1 MANPERGSMK
11 RPVVILLGPSRE
23 AVSGVSTH
31 LNLLLAS
38 GTLAAGFSLAHFQVG
53 SEGRAESAGARW
65 LRLAASPLQLAAE
78 IVRREA
84 AVVHVN
90 TSLDPRA
97 YWRDLAYVAVAK
109 LCGARVVYQVHG
121 GGAPADFF
129 TSRVLKAW
137 LRATLSWP
145 DVVVVLAS
153 AGARAYRAFVP
164 RQSVVLIPNGI
175 DCDPWADRARA
186 ARATTLSLLYIGRL
200 IATKGLF
207 ESLEALAAA
216 RSLGVEA
223 ELVVAGE
230 GPEEARLRSRVHEL
244 DLAERVRFAGAAFGE
259 RKAQLLA
266 AADILLLPTYHAEG
280 LPYALLE
287 GMAAGLVPIVTRVG
301 AIPDV
306 AVEGVHA
313 RFVPPRDV
321 AAIVHALRALAG
333 DRAALARMSAACRSR
348 VAAAYSI
355 GRVAADF
362 AALYAGLCATRTP
375 KAAV

>member
-1 MANPERGSMK
+1 MK

-31 LNLLLAS
+31 LNLLLGS
-38 GTLAAGFSLAHFQVG
+38 GTLAGAFSLAHFQVG
-53 SEGRAESAGARW
+53 SEGRGESAAARW
-65 LRLAASPLQLAAE
+65 LRLAADPLRLAAE
-78 IVRREA
+78 ILRSGA

-90 TSLDPRA
+90 TSLDARA

-109 LCGARVVYQVHG
+109 LCGARVAYQVHG
-121 GGAPADFF
+121 GALPADFF
-129 TSRVLKAW
+129 AGRMMAAW
-137 LRATLSWP
+137 LRMTLAWP

-153 AGARAYRAFVP
+153 VEAQAYRAFVP
-164 RQSVVLIPNGI
+164 QQTIALVPNGI
-175 DCDPWADRARA
+175 DCDALAVPGSGQPGQA
-186 ARATTLSLLYIGRL
+186 AKLRLLYIGRL

-216 RSLGVEA
+216 RTLGMEA

-230 GPEEARLRSRVHEL
+230 GPEEARLRTRVHEL

-306 AVEGVHA
+306 AIEGEHA
-313 RFVPPRDV
+313 RFVPPRD
-321 AAIVHALRALAG
+321 AGAIVRALRDLAG
-333 DRAALARMSAACRSR
+333 DRATLARMSAACRSR
-348 VAAAYSI
+348 VATEYSI
-355 GRVAADF
+355 DRVAADF
-362 AALYAGLCATRTP
+362 ATLYAGLCATRTP
-375 KAAV
+375 EAAV